1 MGTKDPRVDA
11 YIKKSAPFAQ
21 PILTFI
27 RELMHEGCP
36 DVVETIKWGM
46 PSFTHQGML
55 AGMAAF
61 KQHCALGFWK
71 EKVLAEVTDASF
83 AKSKEAMGSFG
94 KVASLKDLPA
104 RKHLLALVKK
114 AAALNEAGVKKPA
127 PDRTAPKPKLV
138 VPADLKKALAKS
150 SKAAAVFKAFTYGKQ
165 KEYIQWSTEAKTQA
179 TRDKRLA
186 QAVEWIGEGKS
197 RNWKYE
203 NC

>member
-1 MGTKDPRVDA
+1 MGMKDPRVDA

-36 DVVETIKWGM
+36 DVEETIKWGM

-71 EKVLAEVTDASF
+71 EKLLAEVTDASF
-83 AKSKEAMGSFG
+83 AKSREAMGSFG
-94 KVASLKDLPA
+94 KITSLKDLPA
-104 RKHLLALVKK
+104 RRHLLGLVKK

-127 PDRTAPKPKLV
+127 PDRTKAKPKLV
-138 VPADLKKALAKS
+138 VPADLKKALTKN

-165 KEYIQWSTEAKTQA
+165 KEYIQWITEAKTQA

-186 QAVEWIGEGKS
+186 QAIEWISEGKS

-203 NC
+203 KC

>member
-27 RELMHEGCP
+27 RELVHEGCP
-36 DVVETIKWGM
+36 DVEETIKWGM

-71 EKVLAEVTDASF
+71 EKLLAEVTDAGF
-83 AKSKEAMGSFG
+83 AKSREAMGSFG
-94 KVASLKDLPA
+94 KITSLKDLPA
-104 RKHLLALVKK
+104 RKHLVALVKK
-114 AAALNEAGVKKPA
+114 AAALNEAGEKKPG
-127 PDRTAPKPKLV
+127 PDRSKPKPKLV
-138 VPADLKKALAKS
+138 VPADLKKGLAANR
-150 SKAAAVFKAFTYGKQ
+150 KAAAVFKAFTYSKQ
-165 KEYIQWSTEAKTQA
+165 KDYIQWITEAKTQA
-179 TRDKRLA
+179 TRDRRLA
-186 QAVEWIGEGKS
+186 QAIKWISEGKS

-203 NC
+203 KC